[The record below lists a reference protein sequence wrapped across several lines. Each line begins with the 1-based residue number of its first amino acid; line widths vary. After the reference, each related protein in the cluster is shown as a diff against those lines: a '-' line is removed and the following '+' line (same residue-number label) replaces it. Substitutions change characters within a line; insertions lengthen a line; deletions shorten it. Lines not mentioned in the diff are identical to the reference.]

1 MRIVKFKA
9 WDVEFKEM
17 NSPELCRDIFIELS
31 GYCRTG
37 AIKGNFILLQFTGL
51 RDRNNNEIYEGDIVS
66 FYYRGKK
73 NVKAE
78 IIWNPLG
85 MWSLKWIDDGYINN
99 FYINPNKLTIIG
111 NKYENP
117 ELLENKK

>member
-1 MRIVKFKA
+1 MRSIKFKA
-9 WDVEFKEM
+9 WDVEFHEM
-17 NSPELCRDIFIELS
+17 NPPDKCRDIFIELS

-51 RDRNNNEIYEGDIVS
+51 YDKNKQEIYDGDIVS
-66 FYYRGKK
+66 FHYKGRK

-78 IIWNPLG
+78 VVWNELG
-85 MWSLKWIDDGYINN
+85 MWSLKWLDDGYINN
-99 FYINPNKLTIIG
+99 FSMNPKRYTVLG

-117 ELLENKK
+117 ELLNKK